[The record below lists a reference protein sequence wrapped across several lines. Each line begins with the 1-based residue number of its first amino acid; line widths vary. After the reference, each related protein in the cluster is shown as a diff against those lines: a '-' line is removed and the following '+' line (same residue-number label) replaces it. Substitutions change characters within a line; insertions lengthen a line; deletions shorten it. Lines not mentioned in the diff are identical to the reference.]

1 MTTYKKLDDR
11 IRLVE
16 VISMTIYKIADEL
29 INKAMKKANEINVPM
44 VLAVVDEGGNLI
56 QYRRME
62 GSLLVSVDVAQG
74 KAYTALA
81 LNMPTGEVAKI
92 IGPGGPIYG
101 MEATNHGKIVA
112 FGGGFPIYHEGKLIG
127 GFGVSGGSV
136 EEDVMCA
143 SYALE
148 NTEGVDK

>member
-1 MTTYKKLDDR
+1 MAKNIY
-11 IRLVE
+11 E
-16 VISMTIYKIADEL
+16 VAEEL
-29 INKAMKKANEINVPM
+29 MEKGQEKAKEIGVPM
-44 VLAVVDEGGNLI
+44 VLAVVDEGGNLV
-56 QYRRME
+56 QYKRME

-92 IGPGGPIYG
+92 IQPGGPIYG
-101 MEATNHGKIVA
+101 MEATNHGRIVS
-112 FGGGFPIYHEGKLIG
+112 FGGGFPIYAEGKLIG

-136 EEDVMCA
+136 EEDTIVA

-148 NTEGVDK
+148 EI